1 VNRQRAQLIVYGAM
15 RSRHRP
21 RVPWIRRT
29 SVALLVALAGGLAR
43 ASAGDGATTTATAA
57 GTQTSA
63 TAAGTQTTPPGTTQV
78 TPEGGTPAAP
88 APGARSYAEKL
99 ALLRGVAS
107 PGGGWTP
114 LHAGEPEAAEAPAS
128 VAVWTAAPGHRV
140 PADFLGLSF
149 ESTTLSSL
157 PTLVQGGTL
166 AHMLRSLGR
175 GTLRFGGG
183 SVNRYVT
190 WEQPG
195 TPAPRWATHP
205 VTTADLQTLAS
216 VTRQTGWKVLLT
228 MNLAHYEP
236 RLVAEEA
243 ASARRVLRRGLAG
256 IAVGNEP
263 DRFGTFGLRGSRWNF
278 SDYVR
283 ELDAYREAITSS
295 APGTDV
301 AAPDVSTGEPP
312 LPWVWESIAQ
322 HPAILT
328 DHYYP
333 LTACEHNPTASQLLS
348 AEVRLEETVMLSTLG
363 AIQRTAGAPLELDET
378 NDISC
383 KGEPGVSNTFA
394 SALWAADYVARAM
407 RAGLRGV
414 DFHTLLN
421 LPESYTALVG
431 EGASLR
437 PNPEWYG
444 LLLTHALQ
452 GTRVLPTSVSAGSD
466 LSAHAFLRRDGAVE
480 LLLVNFYPKGS
491 RPRRVTLAVHGR
503 AAAGGTILRL
513 TAPSTLATT
522 DVKLGGE
529 EVSAS
534 GRWHSKLP
542 LPSLRDS
549 GGSLSL
555 SLPARSAALVTIPPP
570 AANS

>member
-1 VNRQRAQLIVYGAM
+1 M
-15 RSRHRP
+15 
-21 RVPWIRRT
+21 
-29 SVALLVALAGGLAR
+29 ALLVALAGGLAR
-43 ASAGDGATTTATAA
+43 AATDHDTTQAA
-57 GTQTSA
+57 PGGTTGP
-63 TAAGTQTTPPGTTQV
+63 TGTTQA
-78 TPEGGTPAAP
+78 TPSGGTQAIP
-88 APGARSYAEKL
+88 PGATQTAPRPGTRAFATRL
-99 ALLRGVAS
+99 ALLRKVAS
-107 PGGGWTP
+107 PGGGWAP
-114 LHAGEPEAAEAPAS
+114 LRAGAPEALETPAA
-128 VAVWTAAPGHRV
+128 VGVWTKTPGRRV
-140 PADFLGLSF
+140 PGDFLGLSF

-157 PTLVQGGTL
+157 PALVQGGTL
-166 AHMLRSLGR
+166 EHLLSSLGR

-183 SVNRYVT
+183 SVNRYVA

-195 TPAPRWATHP
+195 TPAPAWATHP
-205 VTTADLQTLAS
+205 VTPADLQSLAP
-216 VTRQTGWKVLLT
+216 VTRRTGWKVLLT

-236 RLVAEEA
+236 RSVAEEA
-243 ASARRVLRRGLAG
+243 ASARRQLGSGLAG

-263 DRFGTFGLRGSRWNF
+263 DRFTRYGLRRSGWGF
-278 SDYVR
+278 SQYAR
-283 ELDAYREAITSS
+283 QLAAYRDAIAAS
-295 APGTDV
+295 APETSL

-312 LPWVWESIAQ
+312 LPWVWESIGL

-333 LTACEHNPTASQLLS
+333 LTACEHQPTVSQLLS
-348 AEVRLEETVMLSTLG
+348 PEVRLQETVMLRTLG
-363 AIQRTAGAPLELDET
+363 DIQRTAGAPLVLDET

-407 RAGLRGV
+407 RAGLHGV

-431 EGASLR
+431 EGRSLR

-452 GTRVLPTSVSAGSD
+452 GTRVLPTSVSSRSD
-466 LSAHAFLRRDGAVE
+466 LSAQAFLRPDGAIE
-480 LLLVNFYPKGS
+480 LLLVNFYPRGS
-491 RPRRVTLAVHGR
+491 RPVRTALTVHGR
-503 AAAGGTILRL
+503 SANGTILRL

-522 DVKLGGE
+522 GVKLGGE

-534 GRWHSKLP
+534 GRWHPQLP
-542 LPSLRDS
+542 LPALRDR

-555 SLPARSAALVTIPPP
+555 SMPARSAALVTIPPGR
-570 AANS
+570 

>member
-1 VNRQRAQLIVYGAM
+1 MWTG
-15 RSRHRP
+15 
-21 RVPWIRRT
+21 
-29 SVALLVALAGGLAR
+29 
-43 ASAGDGATTTATAA
+43 
-57 GTQTSA
+57 
-63 TAAGTQTTPPGTTQV
+63 
-78 TPEGGTPAAP
+78 
-88 APGARSYAEKL
+88 APGR
-99 ALLRGVAS
+99 
-107 PGGGWTP
+107 
-114 LHAGEPEAAEAPAS
+114 
-128 VAVWTAAPGHRV
+128 RV

-166 AHMLRSLGR
+166 TRLLHSLGR

-183 SVNRYVT
+183 SVNRYVR

-195 TPAPRWATHP
+195 TAAPRWATHP
-205 VTTADLQTLAS
+205 VTPQDLQTLAS
-216 VTRQTGWKVLLT
+216 VTRRTGWKVMLT

-236 RLVAEEA
+236 RSVAEEA
-243 ASARRVLRRGLAG
+243 ASARHELGGGLAG

-263 DRFGTFGLRGSRWNF
+263 DRFSQYGLRGAGYDF
-278 SDYVR
+278 SEYAHQ
-283 ELDAYREAITSS
+283 LAGYRGAVAAS
-295 APGTDV
+295 APGTPL

-312 LPWVWESIAQ
+312 LPWVWESIGL
-322 HPAILT
+322 HPSILT

-348 AEVRLEETVMLSTLG
+348 PEVRLQESVMLSTLG
-363 AIQRTAGAPLELDET
+363 DIQRTAGAPLELDET

-394 SALWAADYVARAM
+394 SALWAADYIARTM

-452 GTRVLPTSVSAGSD
+452 GTRVLPTSVS
-466 LSAHAFLRRDGAVE
+466 
-480 LLLVNFYPKGS
+480 
-491 RPRRVTLAVHGR
+491 PRRARRRGVCSVADSARRWRSVGRTMAREAVVGRPGNGGHATSLDPSRGDGSSSMAAWRGLGPGVSATVQGGGR
-503 AAAGGTILRL
+503 ATSSKARPQT
-513 TAPSTLATT
+513 TVTPSPMLAK
-522 DVKLGGE
+522 VEGL
-529 EVSAS
+529 
-534 GRWHSKLP
+534 
-542 LPSLRDS
+542 
-549 GGSLSL
+549 
-555 SLPARSAALVTIPPP
+555 
-570 AANS
+570 